1 MGGFSMKK
9 ALIGT
14 FLFTGV
20 VFLAGCSDP
29 VTPDERLEE
38 YIDLWND
45 QEFDQM
51 YSEYTSADT
60 KETFTK
66 EESADRMAALYDD
79 LEVTDLE
86 IMMPDVEED
95 AEWEEG
101 EPASFTVP
109 IRFQTLAGPV
119 DYEQDIT
126 VVFEET
132 EENENWFIQWQPA
145 LILPELEAGDQVRV
159 ADSPGVRGELFDRNG
174 NPLAVNGTGYQVGA
188 VSGELTDEAKTELAE
203 ELSLSTE
210 TIDEQLAQD
219 WVQAGQFVP
228 LKKVPSSQRD
238 KVAGLSELDGITYQE
253 IEMRE
258 YPYGEAASHLT
269 GYIGDITA
277 EQLEEMEEEDYT
289 ANDQIGKRGLEQLL
303 EDQLRAETG
312 RSILIEKSE
321 EETVTVAE
329 QPAVD
334 GEDITLTIDA
344 ELQKTSYES
353 MKGKQGTAAAVD
365 PETGETL
372 VLTSSP
378 GFDPGEWSLGISG
391 ERYTELSEDSDA
403 PLLNR
408 FAAAYAPGST
418 QKTITA
424 AIGLEAGTLDPEE
437 GYTINGL
444 EWQDE
449 GWGDFAVTRVHEAPN
464 PIDLN
469 KGLVFSDNIYFAR
482 VALEMGKETLIEG
495 LENMGYGEELPFVYP
510 MSDSQ
515 ISNDGSIGSE
525 GQLVDTSY
533 GQGEMLT
540 NILHLASMYQMVVND
555 GVMMK
560 PLLYE
565 SEEQEVWK
573 EGLLSPEHAEI
584 LRGDLRE
591 VVTAGFASPADIPE
605 VQIAGKTGT
614 AELKQ
619 SGEESGKEN
628 GFFVAYDQ
636 EDPAF
641 ILAMMIEGVEEEGGS
656 TYVSELAAEVFQNQ

>member
-1 MGGFSMKK
+1 MKK
-9 ALIGT
+9 ALIGS

-20 VFLAGCSDP
+20 LFLAGCSDP

-38 YIDLWND
+38 YINLWNN

-51 YSEYTSADT
+51 YSDYTSADT

-66 EESADRMAALYDD
+66 EEAADRMAALYAD
-79 LEVTDLE
+79 LEVTELE
-86 IMMPDVEED
+86 VTMPDVAED

-132 EENENWFIQWQPA
+132 EENENWFIRWQPA
-145 LILPELEAGDQVRV
+145 LILPELEAGDQVRI
-159 ADSPGVRGELFDRNG
+159 ADTPGVRGELFDRNG

-228 LKKVPSSQRD
+228 LKKVSSSQRD
-238 KVAGLSELDGITYQE
+238 KVADLSELDGITYQE

-269 GYIGDITA
+269 GYIGAITA
-277 EQLEEMEEEDYT
+277 EQLEEMEGEGYT
-289 ANDQIGKRGLEQLL
+289 ATDQIGKRGLEQLL

-312 RSILIEKSE
+312 RSILIEKGE

-329 QPAVD
+329 QPAED

-344 ELQKTSYES
+344 ELQKTAFEA

-372 VLTSSP
+372 VLASSP

-391 ERYTELSEDSDA
+391 ERYTELSEDPDA

-482 VALEMGKETLIEG
+482 VALEMGKETLIDG

-540 NILHLASMYQMVVND
+540 NILHLASMYETVVND

-560 PLLYE
+560 PLLFE

-573 EGLLSPEHAEI
+573 EGLLSPKHAEI

-591 VVTAGFASPADIPE
+591 VVTEGFAGPADIPE

-628 GFFVAYDQ
+628 GFFVAYNQ

-641 ILAMMIEGVEEEGGS
+641 ILAMMIEGVEDEGGS

>member
-1 MGGFSMKK
+1 MKK

>member
-1 MGGFSMKK
+1 MKK
-9 ALIGT
+9 AIIGS

-38 YIDLWND
+38 YIKLWND

-51 YSEYTSADT
+51 YSDYTSADT

-66 EESADRMAALYDD
+66 EESADRMAALYSD
-79 LEVTDLE
+79 LEVTDLVVT
-86 IMMPDVEED
+86 MPDVAED
-95 AEWEEG
+95 TEWEEG
-101 EPASFTVP
+101 EPATFTVP
-109 IRFQTLAGPV
+109 ISFQTLAGPV
-119 DYEQDIT
+119 EYEQDMT

-132 EENENWFIQWQPA
+132 EENENWFIQWEPA
-145 LILPELEAGDQVRV
+145 LILPELEAGDRVRIV
-159 ADSPGVRGELFDRNG
+159 DTPGVRGEIFDRNG
-174 NPLAVNGTGYQVGA
+174 NPLAVNGSGYQVGA
-188 VSGELTDEAKTELAE
+188 VSGELTDEAKNKLAE

-228 LKKVPSSQRD
+228 LKKVSNSQRD
-238 KVAGLSELDGITYQE
+238 KVADLSELDGITYQE
-253 IEMRE
+253 IKMRE

-269 GYIGDITA
+269 GYISAISA
-277 EQLEEMEEEDYT
+277 EQLEEMGEEGYT
-289 ANDQIGKRGLEQLL
+289 ANDQIGNRGLEQLL

-312 RSILIEKSE
+312 RNILIEKGGE
-321 EETVTVAE
+321 KTVTVAE
-329 QPAVD
+329 KPAED

-344 ELQKTSYES
+344 ELQKTAFES

-372 VLTSSP
+372 VLASSP

-391 ERYTELSEDSDA
+391 ERYTELSEDPDA

-408 FAAAYAPGST
+408 FSAAYAPGST

-444 EWQDE
+444 EWQEE
-449 GWGDFAVTRVHEAPN
+449 GWGDFVVTRVHEAPN

-482 VALEMGKETLIEG
+482 VALEMGKETFIEG
-495 LENMGYGEELPFVYP
+495 LENMGYGQELPFVYP

-540 NILHLASMYQMVVND
+540 NILHLAVMYETVVND

-560 PLLYE
+560 PLLFE

-573 EGLLSPEHAEI
+573 DGLLSPEHAEI

-591 VVTAGFASPADIPE
+591 VVTEGFAGPADIPE

-641 ILAMMIEGVEEEGGS
+641 ILAMMIEGVEDEGGS
-656 TYVSELAAEVFQNQ
+656 SYVSELAAEVFQNQ